1 MCDHDGERMEDMS
14 LEDHCSLTIAIDG
27 PAGSGKSTVARALA
41 DSLGIFYLDTGS
53 LYRTWT
59 WLVLHLGISPTSED
73 QVLDALQAHSI
84 DLQISRDRELIIGID
99 GRRMGP
105 ELRSPEVTTCVP
117 QLAVHSRVR
126 EIITDWQRQL
136 AVGRKMVVDGR
147 DIGTVVFPEADV
159 KIFLTADVHERAERR
174 LQEMNRHGHMS
185 SFSEVKKA
193 LVERDLVDSTR
204 SISPLRV
211 ADGAIVIDTTNR
223 DVKTVVDT
231 ILIEIKMLRKRT
243 ARDCLDF

>member
-1 MCDHDGERMEDMS
+1 MEDMS

-59 WLVLHLGISPTSED
+59 WLILQLGMSPTSEE
-73 QVLDALQAHSI
+73 QVLNALQAHAI
-84 DLQISRDRELIIGID
+84 DLQISRDGELIIGID
-99 GRRMGP
+99 GQRLGS
-105 ELRSPEVTTCVP
+105 ELRSPEVTACVP
-117 QLAVHSRVR
+117 KLAIHCRVR

-136 AVGRKMVVDGR
+136 AVGRKIVVDGR

-159 KIFLTADVHERAERR
+159 KIFLTADVRERTERR
-174 LQEMNRHGHMS
+174 LQEMLRHGHMS

-193 LVERDLVDSTR
+193 LVERDLVDSKR
-204 SISPLRV
+204 SVSPLRV
-211 ADGAIVIDTTNR
+211 AEGAIVIDTTNR

-231 ILIEIKMLRKRT
+231 IQFQIKTLRKRT
-243 ARDCLDF
+243 TRDCLDI